1 MAEWSGAEWS
11 QHVAGVARKTGGES
25 RYEKYLKSSEASPKM
40 RSHRQGGVNTI
51 KVERSE
57 SIIFYRAVF
66 FRARRAHKSKDG
78 ATRKYKNNKVFKQK
92 K

>member
-1 MAEWSGAEWS
+1 MQEWSEAERM
-11 QHVAGVARKTGGES
+11 QHVAGVARKTGGGS
-25 RYEKYLKSSEASPKM
+25 GYEKYLKSSEASPKT
-40 RSHRQGGVNTI
+40 RSHRQGGVNAI

-57 SIIFYRAVF
+57 SIISYRAVF

-78 ATRKYKNNKVFKQK
+78 ATRKHKNNKVFKQK